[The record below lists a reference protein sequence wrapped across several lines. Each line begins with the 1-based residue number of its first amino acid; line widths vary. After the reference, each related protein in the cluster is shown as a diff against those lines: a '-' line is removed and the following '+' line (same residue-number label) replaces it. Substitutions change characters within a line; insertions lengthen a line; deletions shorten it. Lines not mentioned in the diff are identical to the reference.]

1 MATRDLPRESW
12 KEFFDGFSRRHQGWL
27 VDVEVLGS
35 DIGAQLE
42 AEDLPL
48 EGISADHDNKDIS
61 IALLRDGKITEHFVT
76 RPQQVRVEEEGG
88 AEVAIE
94 IESSSGPTTIVTFR
108 AAASPEEVDGLL
120 PEQAHSPK

>member
-1 MATRDLPRESW
+1 MATRNIPRESW

-27 VDVEVLGS
+27 VDVEVLGA

-48 EGISADHDNKDIS
+48 EGISADHQNKDIS
-61 IALLRDGKITEHFVT
+61 IALLRDGKVIEHFVT
-76 RPQQVRVEEEGG
+76 KPERVRVEEEGG

-94 IESSSGPTTIVTFR
+94 IDSSSGPTTIVTFR

-120 PEQAHSPK
+120 PEQARK

>member
-1 MATRDLPRESW
+1 MATRNIPRESW

-27 VDVEVLGS
+27 VDVEVLGA

-48 EGISADHDNKDIS
+48 EGISADHQNKDIS
-61 IALLRDGKITEHFVT
+61 IALRRDGKVIEHFVT
-76 RPQQVRVEEEGG
+76 KPKRVRVEEEGG

-94 IESSSGPTTIVTFR
+94 IDSSSGPTTIVTFR

-120 PEQAHSPK
+120 PEQARK